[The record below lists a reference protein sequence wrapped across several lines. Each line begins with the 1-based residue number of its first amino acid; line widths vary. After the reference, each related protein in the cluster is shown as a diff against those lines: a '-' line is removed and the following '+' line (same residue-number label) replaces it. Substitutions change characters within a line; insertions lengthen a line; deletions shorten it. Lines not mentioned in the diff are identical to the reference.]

1 MIYPFQIRAA
11 RVLLGLSQEQLA
23 KRSGVGLATL
33 KRIEA
38 AGQELTGT
46 VQTMSR
52 IQRALEV
59 AGIIFIDQSAE
70 HGPGLL
76 LRKRLPD

>member
-11 RVLLGLSQEQLA
+11 RVLLRLSQEQLA
-23 KRSGVGLATL
+23 NRSGVGLATL

-52 IQRALEV
+52 IQKALEA
-59 AGIIFIDQSAE
+59 AGIVFIDQSAE

-76 LRKRLPD
+76 LRNRLPD